1 MTPSD
6 NLVTSSTAYC
16 LANIGQEYVIY
27 LPDGG
32 SVTVDLSDA
41 TGTLNVEWYNP
52 KDGTYHDEGTV
63 TGGGSESFTPP
74 FSGDAVLH
82 ILLST
87 GVNHAPVAQDQSVT
101 TPENTPKTITPV
113 ATDVDGDTL
122 TYSIVTQPPYGT
134 LSGAAP
140 NVTYTPDTNYHGSD
154 SFSYKANDGTVDSN
168 VAIVSITV
176 TSVNDASVAQD
187 QSVTTD
193 EDTARAITLVA
204 TDVDGDTLTYS
215 IVTQPSHGT
224 LGGTA
229 PNMTYTPD
237 ANYNG
242 LDSFTF
248 KANDGTVDSNVAI
261 VSMTVT
267 AINDAPVAQDQPV
280 TTDEDTARAI
290 TLVATDVDGDTLT
303 YSIVTQPSYGT
314 LSGAAPAPNMTYT
327 PDANYHGSDSF
338 TFKANDGLLDS
349 NVATVSI
356 TVGSELI
363 ISNLIVASG
372 KSYEVVYSGLVVG
385 AFQYIDRSY
394 TFSAVPISIDGATY
408 IKTANN
414 DKNRAG
420 RDFLSFDANQDV
432 TIYVAHDDRIVPRP
446 SWLHDFVDTGENLL
460 SDDPESD
467 GFSLFK
473 KDFPQGTI
481 TLGGNIDSSI
491 PADTKR
497 SMYTV
502 VIVGNG
508 SNHPPVADPNGPY
521 TGTEGVPIAY
531 DGNGS
536 YDTDGTIVSYL
547 WTFGDGN
554 NATGVTPTH
563 IYAQDGTYNVTL
575 TVTDNDGATDTSIT
589 TATIADTEP
598 IADFSATPTSGQE
611 SLTVTFSDNS
621 TSYDGIEAWDWDFD
635 NDGVTDSNVQNPTH
649 VYAEEGVYTVS
660 LKANESD
667 GDSETMT
674 KTDYIGVTK
683 VNKAPFTPA
692 NPSPSD
698 GATDVPIDAVLS
710 WTGGDPDAEDTV
722 TYDVYFGTNTSPP
735 QVAGNQ
741 LETTYDPGTRDYST
755 GYYWRIVATDEHDAS
770 NESEV
775 WSFTTTAVPAPET
788 IPPLVSNPS
797 ANPDVIP
804 DE

>member
-1 MTPSD
+1 
-6 NLVTSSTAYC
+6 
-16 LANIGQEYVIY
+16 
-27 LPDGG
+27 
-32 SVTVDLSDA
+32 
-41 TGTLNVEWYNP
+41 
-52 KDGTYHDEGTV
+52 
-63 TGGGSESFTPP
+63 
-74 FSGDAVLH
+74 
-82 ILLST
+82 
-87 GVNHAPVAQDQSVT
+87 
-101 TPENTPKTITPV
+101 
-113 ATDVDGDTL
+113 
-122 TYSIVTQPPYGT
+122 
-134 LSGAAP
+134 
-140 NVTYTPDTNYHGSD
+140 
-154 SFSYKANDGTVDSN
+154 
-168 VAIVSITV
+168 
-176 TSVNDASVAQD
+176 
-187 QSVTTD
+187 
-193 EDTARAITLVA
+193 
-204 TDVDGDTLTYS
+204 
-215 IVTQPSHGT
+215 
-224 LGGTA
+224 
-229 PNMTYTPD
+229 
-237 ANYNG
+237 
-242 LDSFTF
+242 
-248 KANDGTVDSNVAI
+248 
-261 VSMTVT
+261 
-267 AINDAPVAQDQPV
+267 
-280 TTDEDTARAI
+280 
-290 TLVATDVDGDTLT
+290 
-303 YSIVTQPSYGT
+303 
-314 LSGAAPAPNMTYT
+314 
-327 PDANYHGSDSF
+327 
-338 TFKANDGLLDS
+338 
-349 NVATVSI
+349 
-356 TVGSELI
+356 
-363 ISNLIVASG
+363 
-372 KSYEVVYSGLVVG
+372 
-385 AFQYIDRSY
+385 
-394 TFSAVPISIDGATY
+394 
-408 IKTANN
+408 
-414 DKNRAG
+414 
-420 RDFLSFDANQDV
+420 
-432 TIYVAHDDRIVPRP
+432 
-446 SWLHDFVDTGENLL
+446 
-460 SDDPESD
+460 
-467 GFSLFK
+467 
-473 KDFPQGTI
+473 
-481 TLGGNIDSSI
+481 
-491 PADTKR
+491 
-497 SMYTV
+497 MYTV

-804 DE
+804 DDTDNDPRWGETSQINVTVTDDSGVLRVTINLSAIGGSPIQSMTSIPDTNTWTVSTNASAGTAPGNNHLKINATDTNGNSNTSVSVELRVMKNGDIDGDGTVTLDDSEYLANYLTKIPGYGEIEEVVADVDEQVDECVTIADYEYLKNHISGELGYEKLH